1 MASAL
6 PDDVSPAARPVARA
20 SAGRRG
26 DRKLAAGGAGSVTQ
40 ANLQS
45 RSPWDEYQASKDDAP
60 MTRGTPQHHWPP
72 AFQDS
77 NEWDAGRMLAF
88 GLLCSCW

>member
-1 MASAL
+1 M
-6 PDDVSPAARPVARA
+6 
-20 SAGRRG
+20 
-26 DRKLAAGGAGSVTQ
+26 TQ

-45 RSPWDEYQASKDDAP
+45 WSPCDEYQASKDDAP
-60 MTRGTPQHHWPP
+60 MSRGTAQHHWIL

-88 GLLCSCW
+88 ALVMFMLVSLGNLS